1 MEKTTNN
8 KVVWAVVAVAVVCF
22 FVGYTAKA
30 STSGNSA
37 PASFD
42 AFDKDGDGTMSR
54 AEFNAFLKEA
64 SWQNSG
70 ASNKKAATG
79 GQCAHGG
86 EGGCAHGGE
95 GGCAHGGEGGCAHGG
110 EGGCAHGGEGGCAH
124 GGEGGCSGGNCEHM
138 QAAQAD
144 APVAEAP
151 TEEAQPEAAN

>member
-1 MEKTTNN
+1 MEKSANN
-8 KVVWAVVAVAVVCF
+8 KVVLAVVAIAVVCF
-22 FVGYTAKA
+22 LVGYTAKA
-30 STSGNSA
+30 STSGKAESV
-37 PASFD
+37 SFD

-79 GQCAHGG
+79 GQRAHGG

-124 GGEGGCSGGNCEHM
+124 GGKGGRSGGKCEHM

-144 APVAEAP
+144 APVAESSA
-151 TEEAQPEAAN
+151 EEAQSAAN